1 MCPVAQA
8 WDLPAPLNI
17 INEKVFDD
25 DWSIADKIGDPVK
38 DVKSSGHVRGW
49 INIVGFRNMSVIDG
63 VRYVNGTPSTFAIVK
78 RDAWY
83 TSVDGVVVSFTSTS
97 STDDHYN
104 YTTAVQHTVFH
115 WKYKVCG
122 VFGCHWVHVLEYLTV
137 SYTAESPEVYNNTID
152 DYEIT
157 ITSYNNSVTPYTLIY
172 VPGRYNII
180 KHNVA
185 YKGNITSCY
194 NLTGLVKTNDRGT
207 EHVRFLNEPGET
219 LDENE
224 TITRRAEYY
233 VINEAPLNWSL
244 LNISV
249 YTPYIVKNDPMCN
262 VTIYNSKP
270 SDFVA
275 WKPMVTLI
283 GILAS
288 FLIGIGI
295 ATGRIQL

>member
-1 MCPVAQA
+1 MCPVASA
-8 WDLPAPLNI
+8 FDLPGPFSIL
-17 INEKVFDD
+17 NEKVFDE
-25 DWSIADKIGDPVK
+25 DWSIADGIGDPVK
-38 DVKSSGHVRGW
+38 DVKSSNHVRGW
-49 INIVGFRNMSVIDG
+49 IDIVGFRNMSVIDE

-78 RDAWY
+78 RDAWH
-83 TSVDGVVVSFTSTS
+83 TPIDGVVVSFTSTS
-97 STDDHYN
+97 SVDDHYN
-104 YTTAVQHTVFH
+104 YTTAAQHTSFH
-115 WKYKVCG
+115 WKKRVCTI
-122 VFGCHWVHVLEYLTV
+122 FGCRWKHYYEHLTV
-137 SYTAESPEVYNNTID
+137 SYTTESPEVYNNTIN

-180 KHNVA
+180 KKIVE
-185 YKGNITSCY
+185 YKGNTTSCY

-207 EHVRFLNEPGET
+207 EHVRFLNEPGAT

-249 YTPYIVKNDPMCN
+249 CTPYVVKNDTICN

-283 GILAS
+283 GILSS